1 MKWRR
6 LTAGPT
12 GFHGEKARFT
22 FLARALAGA
31 GLATVLAFAG
41 PAAPQDGRPLPE
53 LKPFVPQAQPAA
65 QQPAPAAPPPAAAA
79 PAPSS
84 PATSSAS
91 ASATSAAPRRPR
103 PARAATTATSS
114 AAPAPTV
121 TTTAPRPPV
130 QAGTQPAPQNAPPV
144 APQPAPQPTG
154 APATFP
160 TVNGA
165 PGVAA
170 PPPTALPAS
179 TTLAPLAHDASTPI
193 SAEDVETFTDSVVRA
208 LMQRDHVMGV
218 TVAVVQGNTPILVK
232 GYGYDRTSPA
242 RRVDAANSLFR
253 LGSITKTFTWVVARQ
268 ELEAGRIKMDEP
280 IGTYV
285 TADVYSDRKKYKPLT
300 LRALM
305 SHTSGFEDTSLG
317 HLFELN
323 PARLKGPDSYFRQ
336 HKPRRVREPGLFS
349 SYSNFGPALAAR
361 ALTQTA
367 QAKDVPSLME
377 ARVFQ
382 PLGMDHTTLRE
393 PYALPASNVED
404 LPPPMPAG
412 LTQGLSQGYLWD
424 GATFEPQPFEHAAP
438 LSGALGASS
447 TAKDMARFMSLMLG
461 NGQYEGVQ
469 LFNADSARAFHTP
482 LLKMP
487 EGYNGWASGLM
498 IREAPSG
505 HTTIG
510 HAGSTLWFNSNMVLV
525 PELNIGIFI
534 STNTQTGAPLADSY
548 PNLLIEHLA
557 GVQGHA
563 PLTPTPE
570 QAYAAN
576 KAYYNAIKGQYVS
589 TRRAYGG
596 LEGAITRLINTVEV
610 DVDADGRLILTTRNG
625 LSAFVPSTARGFF
638 NPQDSEDPGPASQTG
653 GLHFLF
659 DAQGKTVKAFET
671 ATNMSRYERV
681 DVFHSPEVV
690 HAMTVIMVLTCLAV
704 FASLMIRPGRNE
716 RPTEWQARATIISL
730 GLAALWLLSIFVFR
744 QWLEGLSDDATSLF
758 SDWPAAPVKV
768 AAWVALLAAIGTVF
782 QAATFVFVYAEGRY
796 GDDWPLWRKYLHG
809 ALVFYWLLFVIV
821 IAMWGGLA
829 AWSR

>member
-1 MKWRR
+1 M
-6 LTAGPT
+6 
-12 GFHGEKARFT
+12 
-22 FLARALAGA
+22 
-31 GLATVLAFAG
+31 
-41 PAAPQDGRPLPE
+41 
-53 LKPFVPQAQPAA
+53 
-65 QQPAPAAPPPAAAA
+65 
-79 PAPSS
+79 
-84 PATSSAS
+84 
-91 ASATSAAPRRPR
+91 
-103 PARAATTATSS
+103 
-114 AAPAPTV
+114 
-121 TTTAPRPPV
+121 
-130 QAGTQPAPQNAPPV
+130 
-144 APQPAPQPTG
+144 PQPAG

-165 PGVAA
+165 SIAA
-170 PPPTALPAS
+170 PPPTALPPS
-179 TTLAPLAHDASTPI
+179 TLLAPLARDASTPV

-218 TVAVVQGNTPILVK
+218 SVAVVQGNTPILVK
-232 GYGYDRTSPA
+232 GYGYDRMSPA
-242 RRVDAANSLFR
+242 RRVDPSSSLFR

-268 ELEAGRIKMDEP
+268 ELEAGRIKMDTP
-280 IGTYV
+280 ITSYV
-285 TADVYSDRKKYKPLT
+285 AADVYEDRSKYKPLS

-323 PARLKGPDSYFRQ
+323 PSRLKGADSYFRQ
-336 HKPRRVREPGLFS
+336 HRPRRVREPNLFS
-349 SYSNFGPALAAR
+349 SYSNFGPALVAR

-367 QAKDVPSLME
+367 KAEDVPSLME

-382 PLGMDHTTLRE
+382 PLGMTHTTLRE
-393 PYALPASNVED
+393 PYVLPAANVED
-404 LPPPMPAG
+404 LPGPMPAG
-412 LTQGLSQGYLWD
+412 LTQGLSQGFLWD
-424 GATFEPQPFEHAAP
+424 GATFEPQPFDHAVP
-438 LSGALGASS
+438 LSGALGGSS

-469 LFNADSARAFHTP
+469 LYNADSARAFHTP

-498 IREAPSG
+498 IRTMPSG

-525 PELNIGIFI
+525 PELNIGIYI

-557 GVQGHA
+557 GIQGHP
-563 PLTPTPE
+563 PLTPSPE
-570 QAYAAN
+570 QSYAAN

-610 DVDADGRLILTTRNG
+610 DIDADGRLILTTRNG
-625 LSAFVPSTARGFF
+625 LSAFVPSSARGFF

-659 DAQGKTVKAFET
+659 DTQGNKVKAFET

-681 DVFHSPEVV
+681 GFYHSPEFVR
-690 HAMTVIMVLTCLAV
+690 TLTIGMVLSCLAV
-704 FASLMIRPGRNE
+704 FASLLIRPGRNE
-716 RPTEWQARATIISL
+716 RPTEWQARAMIISL
-730 GLAALWLLSIFVFR
+730 GLAALWLLSILVFR
-744 QWLEGLSDDATSLF
+744 QWLESLSDDATSLF
-758 SDWPAAPVKV
+758 SNWPAAPVKV
-768 AAWVALLAAIGTVF
+768 AAWVALLAAAGTVF
-782 QAATFVFVYAEGRY
+782 QVCTFPFVYAEGRY

-809 ALVFYWLLFVIV
+809 ALILYWLIFVIV
-821 IAMWGGLA
+821 IGLWGGLA

>member
-1 MKWRR
+1 M
-6 LTAGPT
+6 
-12 GFHGEKARFT
+12 
-22 FLARALAGA
+22 
-31 GLATVLAFAG
+31 
-41 PAAPQDGRPLPE
+41 
-53 LKPFVPQAQPAA
+53 
-65 QQPAPAAPPPAAAA
+65 
-79 PAPSS
+79 
-84 PATSSAS
+84 
-91 ASATSAAPRRPR
+91 
-103 PARAATTATSS
+103 
-114 AAPAPTV
+114 
-121 TTTAPRPPV
+121 
-130 QAGTQPAPQNAPPV
+130 
-144 APQPAPQPTG
+144 
-154 APATFP
+154 
-160 TVNGA
+160 
-165 PGVAA
+165 AA

-218 TVAVVQGNTPILVK
+218 TVAVVQGNTPVLVK

-268 ELEAGRIKMDEP
+268 ELEAGRIKMDAP

-285 TADVYSDRKKYKPLT
+285 ATDVYDDRTKYKPLT

-323 PARLKGPDSYFRQ
+323 ATHLKGPDSYFRQ

-393 PYALPASNVED
+393 PYALPASNIED
-404 LPPPMPAG
+404 LPPPMSTG
-412 LTQGLSQGYLWD
+412 LAQGLSQGFLWD
-424 GATFEPQPFEHAAP
+424 GATFEPQPFDHAAP

-469 LFNADSARAFHTP
+469 LFNADSARAFRTP

-510 HAGSTLWFNSNMVLV
+510 HAGSTLWFNANMVLV

-557 GVQGHA
+557 GIPAHP

-570 QAYAAN
+570 QAYERN
-576 KAYYNAIKGQYVS
+576 KPYYNAIKGQYVS
-589 TRRAYGG
+589 TRRAYSG

-610 DVDADGRLILTTRNG
+610 DVDADGRLILKTRNG

-659 DAQGKTVKAFET
+659 DAQGTKVGAFET

-681 DVFHSPEVV
+681 GFFHSPEFVRN
-690 HAMTVIMVLTCLAV
+690 LTIGMGLSCLAV
-704 FASLMIRPGRNE
+704 FASLLLRPGRNE

-768 AAWVALLAAIGTVF
+768 AAWVALLASIGTLF
-782 QAATFVFVYAEGRY
+782 QAGTFVFVYAEGRY

-809 ALVFYWLLFVIV
+809 ALVLYWLLFVIV